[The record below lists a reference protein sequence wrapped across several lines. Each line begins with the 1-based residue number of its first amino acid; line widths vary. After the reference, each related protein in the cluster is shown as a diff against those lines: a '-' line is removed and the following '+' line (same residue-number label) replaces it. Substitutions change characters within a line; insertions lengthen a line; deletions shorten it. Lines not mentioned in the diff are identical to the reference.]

1 MVEMIFVVLLLA
13 FLFTLLIKDN
23 RVASIV
29 SLIAS
34 LFPLFLFLDWGKEYG
49 INLISVGFEKSMNI
63 EFSGIILHFSI
74 SPLAWFFGIMIFSL
88 IPPLLLFS
96 YSFFEKNNGFH
107 SFMILLLISVLGIL
121 FSSDFLA
128 FFLFW
133 EIMALGI
140 FIMVYMG
147 GDRKAMIRY
156 LSYSIFSGVLILSG
170 IAILYHINDSL
181 LFSSVTFH
189 ADFENVVAI
198 SLLIIGFAVK
208 AALMP
213 LHTWV
218 PPVYSSSNEP
228 FVAFLS
234 GGLSKMG
241 YYGIFLLL
249 FVMPGARM
257 MESYLNSSIG
267 TYLLAV
273 TGALTAFFA
282 TFLAIFEDDLRK
294 LLAYSSI
301 AQLGYIAVGVG
312 IGSSLAMAGAL
323 FQAFNHA
330 FFKAT
335 LFLAA
340 GSVAYRTGKWKIS
353 ELGGVAY
360 RMPLTFTAALFAI
373 FALAA
378 IPITSGFA
386 AKWLLYEAA
395 IERRYIF
402 IVPIMLIA
410 GVGAFLYSFRIL
422 YGVFLGENRY
432 PDIEEAPKTMVAGMF
447 LVVMPLIIFLIF
459 PGYMLDMMDSF
470 LSSAGLATI
479 SHSPYVI
486 HTTLGNYNTIA
497 VIVGMMFAMIPAF
510 LIYVL
515 RKQRYVDFEDN
526 FIGGE
531 IPSLYEHIS
540 MHAAH
545 NFYKPLKDVVMPY
558 LEGGA
563 TSIYASLYKAVERIG
578 DGVRRIYDGVVQDY
592 AIYVILFLLII
603 AGWLLW

>member
-1 MVEMIFVVLLLA
+1 MVEMVFAVLVIA
-13 FLFTLLIKDN
+13 FLFTLFIKDN
-23 RVASIV
+23 RVASVI
-29 SLIAS
+29 SIITS
-34 LFPLFLFLDWGKEYG
+34 LFPLFLFLDWGREYG
-49 INLISVGFEKSMNI
+49 MSIISLGFERSMNI
-63 EFSGIILHFSI
+63 DFAGVTLNFEI

-88 IPPLLLFS
+88 IPPIMLFS
-96 YSFFEKNNGFH
+96 YSFFSKNDGFH
-107 SFMILLLISVLGIL
+107 PFMILLMLSVLGIL
-121 FSSDFLA
+121 FSADFLS

-133 EIMALGI
+133 ELMALGI
-140 FIMVYMG
+140 FIMIYRN

-156 LSYSIFSGVLILSG
+156 LSYSIFSGVLILTG
-170 IAILYHINDSL
+170 IALLYRINGTL
-181 LFSSVTFH
+181 LFSGISLS
-189 ADFENVVAI
+189 ADFENFAAI
-198 SLLIIGFAVK
+198 VLLVIGFAVK

-218 PPVYSSSNEP
+218 PPVYSTSEEP

-234 GGLSKMG
+234 GGLSKLG
-241 YYGIFLLL
+241 YYGLILVL
-249 FVMPGARM
+249 FSIPGASM
-257 MESYLNSSIG
+257 MESYLDSAMA

-273 TGALTAFFA
+273 AGSLTAFFA

-360 RMPLTFTAALFAI
+360 KMPLTFMAALFSI

-395 IERRYIF
+395 IERRYVF
-402 IVPIMLIA
+402 IAPLMLIA
-410 GVGAFLYSFRIL
+410 GVGAFLYSFRVL
-422 YGVFLGENRY
+422 YGVFLGENRH
-432 PDIEEAPKTMVAGMF
+432 PDIKEAPLPMVGGMF
-447 LVVMPLIIFLIF
+447 LLVMPLIIFLIF
-459 PGYMLDMMDSF
+459 PGYMLDMMSSF
-470 LSSAGLATI
+470 FSSTGIAEI
-479 SHSPYVI
+479 SHSPYII
-486 HTTLGNYNTIA
+486 HTGLASYNTIA
-497 VIVGMMFAMIPAF
+497 VIVGMIFAMIPAF
-510 LIYVL
+510 LIYKL
-515 RKQRYVDFEDN
+515 RKQRLVDFDDN
-526 FIGGE
+526 YMGGE
-531 IPSLYEHIS
+531 IPSLYNHIS

-563 TSIYASLYKAVERIG
+563 TSLYAGLYKVVEAIAEG
-578 DGVRRIYDGVVQDY
+578 IRRIYDGMVQDY
-592 AIYVILFLLII
+592 AIYIIVSLLLI

>member
-1 MVEMIFVVLLLA
+1 MVEMVFAVLIIA
-13 FLFTLLIKDN
+13 FIFTLFIKNN
-23 RVASIV
+23 RVASII
-29 SLIAS
+29 SLVAS
-34 LFPLFLFLDWGKEYG
+34 LFPLAAFLDWGKEFG
-49 INLISVGFEKSMNI
+49 INLISIGFESSMNMDMA
-63 EFSGIILHFSI
+63 GITLHFSI
-74 SPLAWFFGIMIFSL
+74 SPLAWFFGIMLFSL
-88 IPPLLLFS
+88 IPPILLYS
-96 YSFFEKNNGFH
+96 YSFFSKNDGFYP
-107 SFMILLLISVLGIL
+107 FMILLMLSVMGIL
-121 FSSDFLA
+121 LSSDFLS

-133 EIMALGI
+133 ELMALGI
-140 FIMVYMG
+140 FIMICRN
-147 GDRKAMIRY
+147 GDRKAMVRY
-156 LSYSIFSGVLILSG
+156 LSYSVLSGVLILAG
-170 IAILYHINDSL
+170 IALLYHMNGTL
-181 LFSSVTFH
+181 LFAEIMLK
-189 ADFENVVAI
+189 ADFETMVAI
-198 SLLIIGFAVK
+198 TMLIIGFAIK

-218 PPVYSSSNEP
+218 PPVYSTSDEP

-234 GGLSKMG
+234 GGLSKIG
-241 YYGIFLLL
+241 YYGMLLLL
-249 FVMPGARM
+249 FAMPGARV
-257 MESYLNSSIG
+257 MEAYINSSIA
-267 TYLLAV
+267 TYLLAII
-273 TGALTAFFA
+273 GSLTAFFA

-301 AQLGYIAVGVG
+301 AQLGYIAVGIG
-312 IGSSLAMAGAL
+312 IGSSIAMAGAL

-360 RMPLTFTAALFAI
+360 KMPLTFMAALFAI

-395 IERRYIF
+395 IERRYVF
-402 IVPIMLIA
+402 IAPIMLIA

-432 PDIEEAPKTMVAGMF
+432 PDIKEAPKPMVAGMF
-447 LVVMPLIIFLIF
+447 LLVMPLIIFLIF
-459 PGYMLDMMDSF
+459 PGYMLNMMDSF

-515 RKQRYVDFEDN
+515 RKQRLVDFEDN

-563 TSIYASLYKAVERIG
+563 TSIYSSLYKVVEKIA
-578 DGVRRIYDGVVQDY
+578 DGARKIYDGVVQDY
-592 AIYVILFLLII
+592 AIYVMLFLLII